1 MLPASAGSV
10 FLVPTLA
17 KIGTHAAINVATHAH
32 IIPVI
37 YITSPCIYY
46 CDCAALSASPDV
58 PLSVVL
64 SAISDLT

>member
-17 KIGTHAAINVATHAH
+17 KIGTHAAIIVAAHAH

-37 YITSPCIYY
+37 YITSPRIYY
-46 CDCAALSASPDV
+46 CDCAALSAAP
-58 PLSVVL
+58 VVL
-64 SAISDLT
+64 PSAVP